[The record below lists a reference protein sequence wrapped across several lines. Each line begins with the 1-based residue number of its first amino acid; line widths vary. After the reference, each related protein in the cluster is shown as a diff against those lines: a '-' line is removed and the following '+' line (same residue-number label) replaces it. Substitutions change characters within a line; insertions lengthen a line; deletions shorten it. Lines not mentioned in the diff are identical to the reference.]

1 MIARFI
7 EYFTK
12 EETAWDAY
20 FAILA
25 TLPENY

>member
-1 MIARFI
+1 MITRFI
-7 EYFTK
+7 EYFAQ
-12 EETAWDAY
+12 EETAWDSY